1 MSAEAIARAAGI
13 LGGEGIDTIR
23 NEGTLTVEADAIA
36 GAGSIAVGISSGD
49 EGGPAKAKTDASG
62 KATTHSTGISG
73 GSGDDTIV
81 NIAPVNVTA
90 TSTVGAG
97 SVSVGVGMGVDG
109 KRVGRIDGPGSR
121 DPRRRRERY
130 NPERRDPDG

>member
-90 TSTVGAG
+90 TSTVGEAPPPWASAWGLMETHRPNRWPGQQG
-97 SVSVGVGMGVDG
+97 SAAEKGTIQSGT
-109 KRVGRIDGPGSR
+109 KGP
-121 DPRRRRERY
+121 
-130 NPERRDPDG
+130 